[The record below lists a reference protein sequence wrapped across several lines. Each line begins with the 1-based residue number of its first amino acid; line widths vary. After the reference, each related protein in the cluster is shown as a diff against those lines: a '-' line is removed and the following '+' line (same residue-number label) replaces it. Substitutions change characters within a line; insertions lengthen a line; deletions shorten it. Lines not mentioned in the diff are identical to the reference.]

1 MTFQI
6 QRSAPLCALIA
17 FGFGIACA
25 LPAHAQNSI
34 TPTAPGRF
42 YIELK
47 DASLSD
53 ALELIF
59 KAADNPSHIID
70 ESAQKV
76 NIGDFTLTN
85 ITWDS
90 AVRQLANQN
99 GFKVSRNDSGAYV
112 IEPRVPVAPAD
123 GTAAPGGLPFAPALP
138 SGPSAVPANPFG
150 GVTTGAFEMLPRVAT
165 LSNAQTNPFGGGDAG
180 GGASTEGKVYK
191 IIIVRHIYAGGVA
204 KLFNNSS
211 VISTESFVAPDS
223 AQSGGAGGAAGG
235 SRAGST
241 GGIGGFG
248 TTSIGGATGGT
259 GSTGTSGFGG
269 FGGTTGGTTGGIGGL
284 GF

>member
-1 MTFQI
+1 MNFQT
-6 QRSAPLCALIA
+6 QRSASLCALIA
-17 FGFGIACA
+17 MGFGLACT
-25 LPAHAQNSI
+25 LPAQAQNSI

-76 NIGDFTLTN
+76 DIGDFTLTN
-85 ITWDS
+85 ISWDS

-112 IEPRVPVAPAD
+112 IEPRVPVAPTD
-123 GTAAPGGLPFAPALP
+123 GSTAPGGLPFAPALP

-165 LSNAQTNPFGGGDAG
+165 LSNAQTNPFGGGDTG

-211 VISTESFVAPDS
+211 VISTESFVSPAVT
-223 AQSGGAGGAAGG
+223 GGAGGAAGG
-235 SRAGST
+235 GGRSGST

-248 TTSIGGATGGT
+248 TTSIGGST
-259 GSTGTSGFGG
+259 GSTGSTGSSGFGG
-269 FGGTTGGTTGGIGGL
+269 FGGSTGGTTGGIGGL